1 MIKIGIL
8 GGIGS
13 GKTFISKKFGFPVF
27 NADDEVKKI
36 YRKNKNCYKKLKRIF
51 PNFISSFPIKKKEL
65 MKAIH
70 YNKNNIKKINQIV
83 HPLVRRNLNK
93 FLSKNKRK
101 KAVILD
107 IPLLLENKIKIRN
120 LILVFVDA
128 NKKNILKKLKKRQNF
143 NVKTFNVL
151 KKTQFTNNF
160 KRDKANFII
169 KNNFKKDKIKKKVNL
184 LKEKIFYK

>member
-107 IPLLLENKIKIRN
+107 IPLLLENKINEKEYV
-120 LILVFVDA
+120 LVFVDA
-128 NKKNILKKLKKRQNF
+128 KKSDILKRLKKRPNYNSKTLAILKKFQLP
-143 NVKTFNVL
+143 
-151 KKTQFTNNF
+151 
-160 KRDKANFII
+160 IE
-169 KNNFKKDKIKKKVNL
+169 IKKKNQT
-184 LKEKIFYK
+184 I